1 MRRHHGPV
9 SEAGPCPPTSLL
21 LGDRV
26 RPGHFSAGKDG
37 PRVIGTSAGFGG
49 RGRIS
54 TGRTQSR
61 LGIMASVMA
70 ESVVELPGSPASW
83 EERCEE
89 RLSRRPFRVIGWDEG
104 GPEGRSFVVEYR
116 NLAGVVLA
124 LVYIDIEPSK
134 DGATTVRLRSDG
146 VADNPLRM
154 LFRDIGEK
162 ASRKALAR
170 LRDDA

>member
-1 MRRHHGPV
+1 MMQGPSGRERHVGRLWRARAHLDRANAVPIGHHGV
-9 SEAGPCPPTSLL
+9 GHGRVGGATWIASLL
-21 LGDRV
+21 
-26 RPGHFSAGKDG
+26 
-37 PRVIGTSAGFGG
+37 GG
-49 RGRIS
+49 
-54 TGRTQSR
+54 
-61 LGIMASVMA
+61 A
-70 ESVVELPGSPASW
+70 
-83 EERCEE
+83 RCQE

-124 LVYIDIEPSK
+124 LVYIDIEPSE

-146 VADNPLRM
+146 VADNPLKM

>member
-1 MRRHHGPV
+1 
-9 SEAGPCPPTSLL
+9 L
-21 LGDRV
+21 
-26 RPGHFSAGKDG
+26 
-37 PRVIGTSAGFGG
+37 
-49 RGRIS
+49 

-70 ESVVELPGSPASW
+70 ESVELPGPPASW
-83 EERCEE
+83 EERCQE

-124 LVYIDIEPSK
+124 LVFIDIEPSR

-154 LFRDIGEK
+154 LFRNIGEK

-170 LRDDA
+170 LCDDA